1 MKNLLFA
8 CLLVVGTA
16 THVHAQDNS
25 EFKKETIEFIKL
37 TGSTTAFETAIS
49 QIGNMVSEDKK
60 EAYMQEA
67 KGTLGGLYEKMAGLY
82 MVEFTREEI
91 KELTAFYKTDLG
103 KKLAGKQY
111 GLAQKAMMFGQ
122 SWGMEV
128 QAIAQKYM

>member
-16 THVHAQDNS
+16 MHVHAQDNS

>member
-8 CLLVVGTA
+8 CLFVVGT
-16 THVHAQDNS
+16 VGQVFAQDNS
-25 EFKKETIEFIKL
+25 EFKNETINFIKL

-49 QIGNMVSEDKK
+49 QIGSMVSEDKK
-60 EAYMQEA
+60 EVYMEEA
-67 KGTLGGLYEKMAGLY
+67 KGTLDGLYQKMAGLY
-82 MVEFTREEI
+82 MAEFTREEI
-91 KELTAFYKTDLG
+91 QELTAFYKTDLG
-103 KKLAGKQY
+103 KKLANKQY